1 MADET
6 KMTLEQVRE
15 AWKRIIADEQ
25 YPEDFECI
33 RAELLRL
40 YAENS
45 ANVKSLNMLYGEKF
59 SDRTY
64 AALKSRMEHA
74 EAELAKLQARIADAP
89 TGFWTAAMPAYV
101 CLPSDWMSI
110 VTKWHDLDR
119 VRLVVEDGE

>member
-1 MADET
+1 
-6 KMTLEQVRE
+6 
-15 AWKRIIADEQ
+15 
-25 YPEDFECI
+25 
-33 RAELLRL
+33 
-40 YAENS
+40 
-45 ANVKSLNMLYGEKF
+45 MLYGEKF

-74 EAELAKLQARIADAP
+74 EAELAKLRARIADAP